1 MRGYHQPPVLDFR
14 EDLAMPEPRW
24 IKLDELRQPGTRLVI
39 DARNQIEEEGPCL
52 IDKPLTALVEL
63 RQRQDD
69 GPLPQ

>member
-1 MRGYHQPPVLDFR
+1 
-14 EDLAMPEPRW
+14 MPEPRS

-63 RQRQDD
+63 TKRQDD